1 MNLKS
6 KRLEA
11 KVIKFLGNE
20 FQLKNL
26 NTLTSSQ
33 IKLKTLIQI
42 KLIKMNFWNV
52 RFKRRPIFNRIIS
65 IKNKSTLISF
75 QSKNPYTNVYKGII
89 KKKLKQKF

>member
-1 MNLKS
+1 MKNVNDDWRKMNLKS

-33 IKLKTLIQI
+33 IKLKTLI
-42 KLIKMNFWNV
+42 
-52 RFKRRPIFNRIIS
+52 
-65 IKNKSTLISF
+65 
-75 QSKNPYTNVYKGII
+75 
-89 KKKLKQKF
+89 